1 MKKHLLILFSVL
13 LLYSGEINAQVSA
26 RTLDGSYSWWNFQ
39 TLKLESKIELYGLLY
54 ETTLDV
60 KIKLGKQYDY
70 YYNTCQ
76 EPYHGKYEFEW
87 NFTLPQNAYIKQLA
101 VWNNSSQ
108 SFVSASDID
117 LTTAENEYQPG
128 MDDSTRA
135 LLRQYMR
142 RDYNGSYNQYYD
154 LKISP
159 VNWDEAVEFII
170 KYISPCTMYYNKR
183 VVEDHSSQFYT
194 YSYGN
199 CYTSEPATFSVI
211 DYNNPNSA
219 PSNFSGFSGDWN
231 KEGNFWISSIG
242 QDNYY
247 SDIKLSFPA
256 ETESGKFLRTYQDTY
271 NNFYQLT
278 TKPFINDELRYPKK
292 IVVAFDLKQQ
302 YFKDYY
308 YNNYSRIDFLN
319 MIKNALMISTTEKDS
334 LIFVTSDFN
343 VHWLENNFEPVT
355 ENLITSGINSVNQII
370 PKLNTLPYML
380 KEIVQFL
387 NDKGTDAEVWLVSDD
402 DQTGVRA
409 ETVMELLQQTYYAAK
424 HKIVFNIADA
434 TEGYHSYYIQN
445 KYYKGNE
452 YLYENLT
459 RLSGGN
465 FNKLYDK
472 YYLNFIDEIL
482 DCWAPKVTT
491 VEIDPLPQSGITYS
505 RINAN
510 NGINNFNITSRY
522 GELGIY
528 EGSTPFDINYYGYY
542 LGDGYFNNIN
552 VDEDNTEISD
562 YILENTGL
570 YWYGNYIM
578 QELFLQPQS
587 NSTIKYIEDLSVKNH
602 LLTPY
607 SGFIIPGPSGYTGFQ
622 RIYLDQ
628 QTVSV
633 KNDDVEKQK
642 RLPSEISLQSYPN
655 PFNPTTTIVMKL
667 GSSSFNTKKSLDI
680 YNILG
685 KKVKTFDLSEYDYS
699 GEIRV
704 VWNGLNDNGGVVSSG
719 IYIAVLKTGTQIKSL
734 KLTLIR

>member
-1 MKKHLLILFSVL
+1 MKKYLLIFFSIL
-13 LLYSGEINAQVSA
+13 MFYSGEINAQVSA
-26 RTLDGSYSWWNFQ
+26 RTLDGTYYWWNFQ
-39 TLKLESKIELYGLLY
+39 GLKLESKIELYGLLY

-60 KIKLGKQYDY
+60 KIKLGEASQYDY
-70 YYNTCQ
+70 NNGVYYCQ
-76 EPYHGKYEFEW
+76 EPYHDKYEFEW
-87 NFTLPQNAYIKQLA
+87 TFTLPQNAYIKQLA

-108 SFVSASDID
+108 RFVSASDID

-135 LLRQYMR
+135 ILRQYMR
-142 RDYNGSYNQYYD
+142 RDYNGNYNQTYD

-159 VNWDEAVEFII
+159 VNWDEPVEFVI
-170 KYISPCTMYYNKR
+170 KYISPCSMYYNKR
-183 VVEDHSSQFYT
+183 VVEDYSIQFYT
-194 YSYGN
+194 GSYGN
-199 CYTSEPATFSVI
+199 CYKSAPATFSVI
-211 DYNNPNSA
+211 DYNNPNTA
-219 PSNFSGFSGDWN
+219 PSNFSGFSGDWK
-231 KEGNFWISSIG
+231 KEGDFWISSTG
-242 QDNYY
+242 QNNYY
-247 SDIKLSFPA
+247 RNFKLSFPA
-256 ETESGKFLRTYQDTY
+256 ETESGKFLRTYQDTF

-302 YFKDYY
+302 YF
-308 YNNYSRIDFLN
+308 NEYSRVNFLN
-319 MIKNALMISTTEKDS
+319 VIKNALMISTTEKDS

-343 VHWLENNFEPVT
+343 VHWLENNFEPRT

-402 DQTGVRA
+402 YQTGVRA

-424 HKIVFNIADA
+424 HKVIFNIADV
-434 TEGYHSYYIQN
+434 TSSYYSYYIQN
-445 KYYKGNE
+445 KSYMGNE

-482 DCWAPKVTT
+482 DCWAPKVST
-491 VEIDPLPQSGITYS
+491 VEIDALPQNGITYS
-505 RINAN
+505 RINMN

-528 EGSTPFDINYYGYY
+528 DGSTPFDINYYGYY
-542 LGDGYFNNIN
+542 SGEGYFNNIN
-552 VDEDNTEISD
+552 VVEDNTNVQD

-578 QELFLQPQS
+578 KELFMQPQS
-587 NSTIKYIEDLSVKNH
+587 YSTIKYIEDLSVKNH

-607 SGFIIPGPSGYTGFQ
+607 SGFIIPGPSGYTGFK

-628 QTVSV
+628 QAVSV
-633 KNDDVEKQK
+633 KNDDIEKQK
-642 RLPSEISLQSYPN
+642 KLPNEISLRSYPN

-667 GSSSFNTKKSLDI
+667 GSGTFNAKKRLDI
-680 YNILG
+680 YSILG
-685 KKVKTFDLSEYDYS
+685 KKVKTFNLSGYDS
-699 GEIRV
+699 SNEVKV
-704 VWNGLNDNGGVVSSG
+704 VWNGLNDNGDAVSSG
-719 IYIAVLKTGTQIKSL
+719 IYIAVLKTDTQIKSL
-734 KLTLIR
+734 KLSLIR

>member
-1 MKKHLLILFSVL
+1 MKKHLLIFLSVL
-13 LLYSGEINAQVSA
+13 LFYSGEINAQVSA
-26 RTLDGSYSWWNFQ
+26 RMLDGSDYWWNFQ
-39 TLKLESKIELYGLLY
+39 ILKLESKIELYGLLY
-54 ETTLDV
+54 ETTLDE
-60 KIKLGKQYDY
+60 KIKLGKGYRDGY
-70 YYNTCQ
+70 SCQ
-76 EPYHGKYEFEW
+76 DPYHGKYEFEW
-87 NFTLPQNAYIKQLA
+87 TFTLPQNAYIEQLA

-135 LLRQYMR
+135 ILRQYMR
-142 RDYNGSYNQYYD
+142 RDYNGNYNQYYD

-159 VNWDEAVEFII
+159 VNWDEPVEFII
-170 KYISPCTMYYNKR
+170 KYISPCSMYYNKR
-183 VVEDHSSQFYT
+183 VVELNSSQFNLGS

-199 CYTSEPATFSVI
+199 CYKSEPATFSVI
-211 DYNNPNSA
+211 DYNNPNTA
-219 PSNFSGFSGDWN
+219 PSNFSGFSGDWK
-231 KEGNFWISSIG
+231 KEGNFWISSIE

-247 SDIKLSFPA
+247 SDIKLSFPE

-278 TKPFINDELRYPKK
+278 IKPFINNELRYPRK
-292 IVVAFDLKQQ
+292 IVVAYDLKQQ
-302 YFKDYY
+302 YFND
-308 YNNYSRIDFLN
+308 YSRVDFLN
-319 MIKNALMISTTEKDS
+319 IIKNALMISTTEKDS

-343 VHWLENNFEPVT
+343 VHWLENNFEPRT
-355 ENLITSGINSVNQII
+355 ENLITTGINSVNQII

-380 KEIVQFL
+380 KEIVQLL

-402 DQTGVRA
+402 YQTGVRA

-424 HKIVFNIADA
+424 HKIIFNIADI
-434 TEGYHSYYIQN
+434 TNSYSTYYIQN

-472 YYLNFIDEIL
+472 YYLNFIDEML
-482 DCWAPKVTT
+482 DCWAPKVST
-491 VEIDPLPQSGITYS
+491 VEIDPLPQTGITYS
-505 RINAN
+505 RINMN

-528 EGSTPFDINYYGYY
+528 EGSMPFDINYYGYY
-542 LGDGYFNNIN
+542 LGDGYFNNIT
-552 VDEDNTEISD
+552 VDEDSTEVPD
-562 YILENTGL
+562 YVLQNTGL

-587 NSTIKYIEDLSVKNH
+587 NSTIKYIEDLSLKNH

-607 SGFIIPGPSGYTGFQ
+607 SGFIIPGPSGYTGFT

-628 QTVSV
+628 QVVSI
-633 KNDDVEKQK
+633 KNNDIEKQK
-642 RLPSEISLQSYPN
+642 KLPNEISLQSYPN

-667 GSSSFNTKKSLDI
+667 GNNSFNIRRRLDI

-685 KKVKTFDLSEYDYS
+685 KKVKTFDLSEYDS
-699 GEIRV
+699 SNEIKV
-704 VWNGLNDNGGVVSSG
+704 VWNGLNDRGEEVSSG
-719 IYIAVLKTGTQIKSL
+719 IYLAVLKTGTQIKSL
-734 KLTLIR
+734 KLSLVR

>member
-1 MKKHLLILFSVL
+1 MKKYLLIFFSILLF
-13 LLYSGEINAQVSA
+13 YSGEINAQVSA
-26 RTLDGSYSWWNFQ
+26 KTLDGIYYWWNFQ

-54 ETTLDV
+54 ETTIDV
-60 KIKLGKQYDY
+60 KIKLGNGYRDGY
-70 YYNTCQ
+70 YCQ
-76 EPYHGKYEFEW
+76 EPYHGTYEFEW
-87 NFTLPQNAYIKQLA
+87 TFTLPQNAYIIQLA

-108 SFVSASDID
+108 RFVNASDID
-117 LTTAENEYQPG
+117 LTTAENDYQPG

-135 LLRQYMR
+135 ILRQYMR
-142 RDYNGSYNQYYD
+142 RDYNGNYNQNYD

-159 VNWDEAVEFII
+159 VIWNESVEFVI

-194 YSYGN
+194 GSSYSN
-199 CYTSEPATFSVI
+199 CYQSEPATFSVI
-211 DYNNPNSA
+211 DYNNPNTA
-219 PSNFSGFSGDWN
+219 PSYFSGFSGNWK
-231 KEGNFWISSIG
+231 KEGSFWTSSAG
-242 QDNYY
+242 QNNNYG
-247 SDIKLSFPA
+247 DFKLSFPQ
-256 ETESGKFLRTYQDTY
+256 ETESGKFLRTYEDTY

-302 YFKDYY
+302 YF
-308 YNNYSRIDFLN
+308 NEYSRGSFLN

-343 VHWLENNFEPVT
+343 VHWLENKFEPRT

-387 NDKGTDAEVWLVSDD
+387 NDRGTDAEVWLVSDD
-402 DQTGVRA
+402 YQTGVRA

-424 HKIVFNIADA
+424 HKIIFNIADV
-434 TEGYHSYYIQN
+434 TNGYYSYYIQN
-445 KYYKGNE
+445 KYYMGNE

-472 YYLNFIDEIL
+472 YYLNFIDEML
-482 DCWAPKVTT
+482 DCWAPKVST
-491 VEIDPLPQSGITYS
+491 VEIDALPQNGITYS
-505 RINAN
+505 RVNMN

-528 EGSTPFDINYYGYY
+528 EGGAPFDINYYGYY
-542 LGDGYFNNIN
+542 SNDGYFNNIN
-552 VDEDNTEISD
+552 VVEDNTEVQD
-562 YILENTGL
+562 YMLENTGL

-578 QELFLQPQS
+578 KELFMQPQS
-587 NSTIKYIEDLSVKNH
+587 YSTIKYIEDLSVRNH

-607 SGFIIPGPSGYTGFQ
+607 SGFIIPGPSGYTGFK

-628 QTVSV
+628 QAVSV
-633 KNDDVEKQK
+633 KNDDIEKQK
-642 RLPSEISLQSYPN
+642 ILPNEISLQSFPN

-667 GSSSFNTKKSLDI
+667 STSSFNTNKKLDI
-680 YNILG
+680 YSILG
-685 KKVKTFDLSEYDYS
+685 KKVKTFDLSGYDS
-699 GEIRV
+699 SNEIKV
-704 VWNGLNDNGGVVSSG
+704 VWNGLNDNGDAVSSG
-719 IYIAVLKTGTQIKSL
+719 IYIAVLKTDTQVKSL
-734 KLTLIR
+734 KLSLIR

>member
-1 MKKHLLILFSVL
+1 MKKHLLIYFLILLF
-13 LLYSGEINAQVSA
+13 YSCEINAQVRA
-26 RTLDGSYSWWNFQ
+26 RMLDGSNYWWDFQ
-39 TLKLESKIELYGLLY
+39 TLKCESKMELYGLLY
-54 ETTLDV
+54 ETTLDI
-60 KIKLGKQYDY
+60 KIQLGKGYRDGY
-70 YYNTCQ
+70 YCQ

-87 NFTLPQNAYIKQLA
+87 TFTLPQNTYIKQLA
-101 VWNNSSQ
+101 VWNDACQ
-108 SFVSASDID
+108 SFVSATDID

-128 MDDSTRA
+128 LDDSTRA
-135 LLRQYMR
+135 ILKQYMR
-142 RDYNGSYNQYYD
+142 RDYNGNYNLQYD
-154 LKISP
+154 MKISP
-159 VNWDEAVEFII
+159 INWDEPVEFII
-170 KYISPCTMYYNKR
+170 KYISPCTIYYDKR
-183 VVEDHSSQFYT
+183 VIEDYSSQFYT
-194 YSYGN
+194 RNSYNN
-199 CYTSEPATFSVI
+199 CYTNEPAKFYVK
-211 DYNNPNSA
+211 DYNNPDVQ
-219 PSNFSGFSGDWN
+219 PSNFTGYTGTWQ
-231 KEGNFWISSIG
+231 KEGDYWTSSADNSD
-242 QDNYY
+242 DNYY
-247 SDIKLSFPA
+247 YHGNFELYLPA
-256 ETESGKFLRTYQDTY
+256 ETESGKFLRTYQGTY

-302 YFKDYY
+302 YF
-308 YNNYSRIDFLN
+308 NGYSRVNFLN
-319 MIKNALMISTTEKDS
+319 MIKNVLMISTTEKDS

-343 VHWLENNFEPVT
+343 VHWLGNNFEPRT

-402 DQTGVRA
+402 YQTGVRA
-409 ETVMELLQQTYYAAK
+409 ETVMELLKQTYYAAK
-424 HKIVFNIADA
+424 NKIIFNIADI
-434 TEGYHSYYIQN
+434 TNSYGYYYIQN
-445 KYYKGNE
+445 KTYKGNE

-465 FNKLYDK
+465 FNILYDK
-472 YYLNFIDEIL
+472 YYLNFIDEML
-482 DCWAPKVTT
+482 DCWAPKVST
-491 VEIDPLPQSGITYS
+491 VEIDPLPQTGITYS
-505 RINAN
+505 SINMN

-542 LGDGYFNNIN
+542 LGNGYLNYIN
-552 VDEDNTEISD
+552 VDEDSTKVPD

-628 QTVSV
+628 QMVSV
-633 KNDDVEKQK
+633 NNDDIKKQK
-642 RLPSEISLQSYPN
+642 KLPNEISLQSYPN

-667 GSSSFNTKKSLDI
+667 SSSSFNTKKRLDI

-685 KKVKTFDLSEYDYS
+685 KKVKTFDLSEYDS
-699 GEIRV
+699 SNEIKV
-704 VWNGLNDNGGVVSSG
+704 VWNGLNDSGDAVSSG
-719 IYIAVLKTGTQIKSL
+719 IYIAVLKTSTQVKSL
-734 KLTLIR
+734 KLSLIR